1 MSLGC
6 LDKKGLVT
14 VIFKM
19 IFDCKLDRSLSNDF
33 FSHLSISIIIMD
45 FSFHFL
51 IFYCFIVFYSFLQY
65 CLFIIYIYL
74 IGFFFY
80 FDRSHVS
87 DFPLA
92 FFLNFSNSKANRNLV
107 IHILHIMQCTSK
119 VSWHSKLALYARTFS
134 CKNSQSGKR

>member
-33 FSHLSISIIIMD
+33 FSHLSISIVIMD
-45 FSFHFL
+45 FSFYFL
-51 IFYCFIVFYSFLQY
+51 LFYSIDFSSFLQY
-65 CLFIIYIYL
+65 CLFIIYMYL
-74 IGFFFY
+74 NGFFFY

-87 DFPLA
+87 DFSLA
-92 FFLNFSNSKANRNLV
+92 FFLNFSNSKANRNLA

-119 VSWHSKLALYARTFS
+119 VSWHSKLALYARTS
-134 CKNSQSGKR
+134 SWKNSKSGKR